1 MYIKS
6 LTLKNFRNY
15 KEQVLEFDPMTNIF
29 CGMNAQGKTNL
40 LEALYLF
47 SMGKSFRTAQ
57 DADLIRFGEEYT
69 KASLLFCDR
78 NREHTLEIIILRN
91 KKKQIKINGLTIS
104 RLSELVGNLHVVLF
118 YPEELGLVKGGPNLR
133 RRFMDVA
140 LSQLRPAYYY
150 TLGRYQR
157 VVEQR
162 NKLIKRI
169 RLSGNRSL
177 TDTMFVWNEKLA
189 DYGMELVQYRIAFM
203 ERLTKLA
210 QKAHFE
216 ASGEKL
222 ELFYRPRFAQKE
234 DFLKKLENSLE
245 REIEQGYT
253 LYGPHREDFEIFIDE
268 KEARLFGSQ
277 GQQRSAVLSLK
288 LAQADLLFEEYN
300 EYPVLLLDDIMSELD
315 GTRRTYLAGKIPDK
329 QVFITCTEIDA
340 LLGQGRVF
348 TVQDGQAEPEQSYGK

>member
-1 MYIKS
+1 M
-6 LTLKNFRNY
+6 
-15 KEQVLEFDPMTNIF
+15 
-29 CGMNAQGKTNL
+29 
-40 LEALYLF
+40 
-47 SMGKSFRTAQ
+47 
-57 DADLIRFGEEYT
+57 
-69 KASLLFCDR
+69 
-78 NREHTLEIIILRN
+78 
-91 KKKQIKINGLTIS
+91 
-104 RLSELVGNLHVVLF
+104 
-118 YPEELGLVKGGPNLR
+118 
-133 RRFMDVA
+133 
-140 LSQLRPAYYY
+140 
-150 TLGRYQR
+150 
-157 VVEQR
+157 
-162 NKLIKRI
+162 
-169 RLSGNRSL
+169 

-253 LYGPHREDFEIFIDE
+253 LYGPHREDFEIFINE

-277 GQQRSAVLSLK
+277 GQQRSSALSLK
-288 LAQADLLFEEYN
+288 LSESEIIKEITGDE
-300 EYPVLLLDDIMSELD
+300 PVILLDDVMSELD
-315 GTRRTYLAGKIPDK
+315 LTRQDYILNNISGRQVFITCCDPNTVLRRTYLAGKIPDK